1 MGIIDDIGIDVDSVG
16 ERRLRLLFVL
26 AFGFPAHFI
35 SEDVLTRL
43 LNILSIDSQDH
54 IGSAMVLCILT
65 FIGKYQPIIS
75 DT

>member
-1 MGIIDDIGIDVDSVG
+1 MGIIDDIGIDVDSAG
-16 ERRLRLLFVL
+16 ERGLRLLFVL

-54 IGSAMVLCILT
+54 IVSAMVLCILT